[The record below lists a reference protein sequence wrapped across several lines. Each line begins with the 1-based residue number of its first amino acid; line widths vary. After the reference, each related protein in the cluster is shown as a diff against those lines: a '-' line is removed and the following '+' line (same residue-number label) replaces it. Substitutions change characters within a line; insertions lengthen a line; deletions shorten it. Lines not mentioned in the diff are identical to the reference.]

1 MRKDLSMREDLLIYI
16 DSLETGIDN
25 FQNSEPLTVE
35 EWKQIIDAESA
46 DYAQQDDRVT
56 PLTETEIKMILDKLE
71 EDGYIRG

>member
-1 MRKDLSMREDLLIYI
+1 MRKDLLMREDLLIYI
-16 DSLETGIDN
+16 DSLE
-25 FQNSEPLTVE
+25 NSEPLTVE